1 MIDAEGIVQYNR
13 SVMLPNDPYMLLS
26 AVNMKL
32 RDIGLS
38 LEELCDREEASEEE
52 VREKLAGI
60 GYFYDE
66 SRRAFVVL

>member
-1 MIDAEGIVQYNR
+1 MQYNR

-32 RDIGLS
+32 RDTALS
-38 LEELCDREEASEEE
+38 LKELCDREEASEEE

-66 SRRAFVVL
+66 SRRTFAAL